1 MRVVTMDRMVTYVEK
16 TPRNLRG
23 STIGMLHALSG
34 PRHLPNF
41 DHGINYQLRD

>member
-1 MRVVTMDRMVTYVEK
+1 MRVVTMDRMVTYVDK
-16 TPRNLRG
+16 TSRNLR
-23 STIGMLHALSG
+23 SAIGLLHALSG